1 MKYWKRSWFF
11 LLFDILAVN
20 VAFIGAFLLRFESVS
35 SQQWQFYLSVF
46 IPYTIIRILS
56 HYFFG
61 IYRRAWRYA
70 SIDEVL
76 AIVGTV
82 SVGSVIAFMLSFMW
96 FGTLPPRSIIAL
108 DWFLNIAI
116 LGGSRF
122 AWRLVAR
129 HTNGHLPVTQPVDA
143 KNVLIIGAGDGGVLV
158 ARELRNHYAGRVRL
172 VGFVDDDLAKQNQRI
187 LGFPVLGTKE
197 QIPDLVE
204 KYGVGE
210 IIISMPSVPR
220 NVIRE
225 IVAIT
230 QETGKTVKILP
241 GVFDLIEGNVT
252 VNKIREV
259 QIEDLLGRDPV
270 KVDIAG
276 MSSYITDHVVLVTG
290 AGGSIGS
297 ELCRQIVA
305 LKPRTLLLLDNCENN
320 MYDIEMELKATSEVP
335 LVALVKDIRD
345 RKAIEAVFARYK
357 PQVVFHAAAHKHV
370 PLMEQNPEESIKN
383 NVFGTY
389 QVASA
394 AHRHGADRFVL
405 VSTDKAVNPTS
416 IMGASKR
423 IAEMIIQHL
432 DTISSTT
439 YVAVRFGNV
448 LGSRGSV
455 IPLFRKQ
462 ILNGGPVTIT
472 HEKMIRYF
480 MTIPEAV
487 QLILQAGALA
497 SRGEIF
503 VLDMGEPVSI
513 MDLATTLIRLSG
525 LQPYVDID
533 IRVTGMRPGEKLF
546 EELLTDEEGVN
557 ATTHQRIFVAKPSCL
572 DTALLEGTI
581 KAFEQNPSLVLPT
594 NQETTTRFIQGFL
607 PDFVVVTNEADDGK
621 DKLTRDTVDQVAA
634 TSSLGET
641 VWNN

>member
-1 MKYWKRSWFF
+1 MVRWRRAGY
-11 LLFDILAVN
+11 LIILDIVFANL
-20 VAFIGAFLLRFESVS
+20 AFIGALLIRFEAVPA
-35 SQQWQFYLSVF
+35 QQWQFYFSVLV
-46 IPYTIIRILS
+46 PYTMIRLFS
-56 HYFFG
+56 NYFFG
-61 IYRRAWRYA
+61 IYNRAWRYA
-70 SIDEVL
+70 SMDEVL
-76 AIVGTV
+76 AIVGAV
-82 SVGSVIAFMLSFMW
+82 SVGSIFAVMLCLFW
-96 FGTLPPRSIIAL
+96 FGSLPGRSIVVL
-108 DWFLNIAI
+108 DWFLNIAL

-122 AWRLVAR
+122 AWRLLTSR
-129 HTNGHLPVTQPVDA
+129 LGSQPVVQKNQSL

-158 ARELRNHYAGRVRL
+158 ARELRNHYGARVRL
-172 VGFVDDDLAKQNQRI
+172 VGFVDDDPVKQGQRI
-187 LGFPVLGTKE
+187 LGYPVLGPKE
-197 QIPDLVE
+197 HVPGIVDQ
-204 KYGVGE
+204 YGVDE

-220 NVIRE
+220 KVIRE
-225 IVAIT
+225 IVGIA

-252 VNKIREV
+252 VNRIREV

-270 KVDIAG
+270 KVDIVG
-276 MSSYITDHVVLVTG
+276 MSAYIKDHVVLVTG

-305 LKPRTLLLLDNCENN
+305 LKPKTLLLLDNCENN
-320 MYDIEMELKATSEVP
+320 MYDIEMELKAKSEIP

-345 RKAIEAVFARYK
+345 RAAIEAVFSKYK

-370 PLMEQNPEESIKN
+370 PLMEQNAEESIKN
-383 NVFGTY
+383 NVYGTY
-389 QVASA
+389 QVAWA
-394 AHRHGADRFVL
+394 AHNHGAQRFVL

-416 IMGASKR
+416 VMGASKR
-423 IAEMIIQHL
+423 IAEMIIQYL

-462 ILNGGPVTIT
+462 ILAGGPVTVT

-525 LQPYVDID
+525 FQPYTDID
-533 IRVTGMRPGEKLF
+533 IKITGMRPGEKLF

-557 ATTHQRIFVAKPSCL
+557 ATTHERIFVAKPSTL
-572 DTALLEGTI
+572 DTVLLDNTI
-581 KAFEQNPSLVLPT
+581 KAFQQAPQVALPT
-594 NQETTTRFIQGFL
+594 NQSTTTQFIQSFL
-607 PDFVVVTNEADDGK
+607 PGFVRVPNADDIALEEK
-621 DKLTRDTVDQVAA
+621 MELLQDEAAA
-634 TSSLGET
+634 TSLGE
-641 VWNN
+641 

>member
-1 MKYWKRSWFF
+1 MVRWRRAGY
-11 LLFDILAVN
+11 LIILDIVFANL
-20 VAFIGAFLLRFESVS
+20 AFIGAFLIRFETVPA
-35 SQQWQFYLSVF
+35 QQWQFYFSVLV
-46 IPYTIIRILS
+46 PYTMIRLFS
-56 HYFFG
+56 NYFFG
-61 IYRRAWRYA
+61 IYNRAWRYA
-70 SIDEVL
+70 SMDEVL
-76 AIVGTV
+76 AIVGAV
-82 SVGSVIAFMLSFMW
+82 SVGSIFAVMLCLFW
-96 FGTLPPRSIIAL
+96 FGSLPGRSIVVL
-108 DWFLNIAI
+108 DWFLNIAL

-122 AWRLVAR
+122 AWRLLTSR
-129 HTNGHLPVTQPVDA
+129 LGSQPVVQKNQSL

-158 ARELRNHYAGRVRL
+158 ARELRNHYGARVRL
-172 VGFVDDDLAKQNQRI
+172 VGFVDDDPVKQGQRI
-187 LGFPVLGTKE
+187 LGYPVLGPKE
-197 QIPDLVE
+197 HVPGIVDQ
-204 KYGVGE
+204 YGVDE

-220 NVIRE
+220 KVIRE
-225 IVAIT
+225 IVGIA

-270 KVDIAG
+270 KVDIVG
-276 MSSYITDHVVLVTG
+276 MSAYIKDHVVLVTG

-305 LKPRTLLLLDNCENN
+305 LKPKTLLLLDNCENN
-320 MYDIEMELKATSEVP
+320 MYDIEMELKTKSEIP

-345 RKAIEAVFARYK
+345 RAAIEAVFSKYK

-370 PLMEQNPEESIKN
+370 PLMEQNAEESIKN
-383 NVFGTY
+383 NVYGTY
-389 QVASA
+389 QVAWA
-394 AHRHGADRFVL
+394 AHNHGAQRFVL

-416 IMGASKR
+416 VMGASKR
-423 IAEMIIQHL
+423 IAEMIIQYL

-462 ILNGGPVTIT
+462 ILAGGPVTVT

-525 LQPYVDID
+525 FQPYTDID
-533 IRVTGMRPGEKLF
+533 IKITGMRPGEKLF

-557 ATTHQRIFVAKPSCL
+557 ATTHERIFVAKPSTL
-572 DTALLEGTI
+572 DTVLLDNTI
-581 KAFEQNPSLVLPT
+581 KAFQQAPQVALPT
-594 NQETTTRFIQGFL
+594 NQSTTTQFIQSFL
-607 PDFVVVTNEADDGK
+607 PGFVRVPNADDIALEEK
-621 DKLTRDTVDQVAA
+621 MELLQDEAAA
-634 TSSLGET
+634 TSLGE
-641 VWNN
+641 

>member
-1 MKYWKRSWFF
+1 MVRWRRAGY
-11 LLFDILAVN
+11 LIILDIVFANL
-20 VAFIGAFLLRFESVS
+20 AFIGALLIRFEAVPA
-35 SQQWQFYLSVF
+35 QQWQFYFSVLV
-46 IPYTIIRILS
+46 PYTMIRLFS
-56 HYFFG
+56 NYFFG
-61 IYRRAWRYA
+61 IYNRAWRYA
-70 SIDEVL
+70 SMDEVL
-76 AIVGTV
+76 AIVGAV
-82 SVGSVIAFMLSFMW
+82 SVGSIFAVMLCLFW
-96 FGTLPPRSIIAL
+96 FGSLPGRSIVVL
-108 DWFLNIAI
+108 DWFLNIAL

-122 AWRLVAR
+122 AWRLLTSR
-129 HTNGHLPVTQPVDA
+129 LGSQPVVQKNQSL

-158 ARELRNHYAGRVRL
+158 ARELRNHYGARVRL
-172 VGFVDDDLAKQNQRI
+172 VGFVDDDPVKQGQRI
-187 LGFPVLGTKE
+187 LGYPVLGPKE
-197 QIPDLVE
+197 HVPGIVDQ
-204 KYGVGE
+204 YGVDE

-220 NVIRE
+220 KVIRE
-225 IVAIT
+225 IVGIA

-270 KVDIAG
+270 KVDIVG
-276 MSSYITDHVVLVTG
+276 MSAYIKDHVVLVTG

-305 LKPRTLLLLDNCENN
+305 LKPKTLLLLDNCENN
-320 MYDIEMELKATSEVP
+320 MYDIEMELKTKSEIP

-345 RKAIEAVFARYK
+345 RAAIEAVFSKYK

-370 PLMEQNPEESIKN
+370 PLMEQNAEESIKN
-383 NVFGTY
+383 NVYGTY
-389 QVASA
+389 QVAWA
-394 AHRHGADRFVL
+394 AHNHGAQRFVL

-416 IMGASKR
+416 VMGASKR
-423 IAEMIIQHL
+423 IAEMIIQYL

-462 ILNGGPVTIT
+462 ILAGGPVTVT

-525 LQPYVDID
+525 FQPYADID
-533 IRVTGMRPGEKLF
+533 IKITGMRPGEKLF

-557 ATTHQRIFVAKPSCL
+557 ATTHERIFVAKPSTL
-572 DTALLEGTI
+572 DTVLLDNTI
-581 KAFEQNPSLVLPT
+581 KAFQQAPQVALPT
-594 NQETTTRFIQGFL
+594 NQSTTTQFIQSFL
-607 PDFVVVTNEADDGK
+607 PGFVRVPNADDIALEEK
-621 DKLTRDTVDQVAA
+621 MELLQDEAAA
-634 TSSLGET
+634 TSLGE
-641 VWNN
+641 

>member
-1 MKYWKRSWFF
+1 MFNWKRSWYFVV
-11 LLFDILAVN
+11 FDIVAVN
-20 VAFIGAFLLRFESVS
+20 LAFIGAFLLRFESVS

-46 IPYTIIRILS
+46 IPYTIIRLLS
-56 HYFFG
+56 NYFFG
-61 IYRRAWRYA
+61 IYKRAWRYA

-76 AIVGTV
+76 AIIGAA
-82 SVGSVIAFMLSFMW
+82 SMGSVVAFVLSFMW
-96 FGTLPPRSIIAL
+96 SGSFPPRSIIAL
-108 DWFLNIAI
+108 DWFLNIAV

-122 AWRLVAR
+122 TWRLIAR
-129 HTNGHLPVTQPVDA
+129 NTNGYLPVTRSGDL
-143 KNVLIIGAGDGGVLV
+143 KNILIVGAGDGGVLV
-158 ARELRNHYAGRVRL
+158 ARELRNHYGGRVRL
-172 VGFVDDDLAKQNQRI
+172 VGFIDDDPAKQNQKI
-187 LGFPVLGTKE
+187 LGYPVLGTKE
-197 QIPDLVE
+197 QIPAISTEYAVD
-204 KYGVGE
+204 E

-220 NVIRE
+220 KVIRE

-230 QETGKTVKILP
+230 QQTGKTVKILP
-241 GVFDLIEGNVT
+241 GVFDLLEGNVT

-276 MSSYITDHVVLVTG
+276 MSSYIANHVVLVTG

-305 LKPRTLLLLDNCENN
+305 LKPKTLLLLDNCENN
-320 MYDIEMELKATSEVP
+320 MYDIEMELKATSDTP
-335 LVALVKDIRD
+335 LVALVKDVGDRD
-345 RKAIEAVFARYK
+345 AIEAVFAKFK

-383 NVFGTY
+383 NVYGTY

-394 AHRHGADRFVL
+394 AHRHKADRFVL

-416 IMGASKR
+416 VMGASKR
-423 IAEMIIQHL
+423 IAEMIIQYL

-497 SRGEIF
+497 TSGEIF

-525 LQPYVDID
+525 FQPYVDID
-533 IRVTGMRPGEKLF
+533 IKVTGMRPGEKLF

-557 ATTHQRIFVAKPSCL
+557 ATTHQRIFVAKPSSL
-572 DTALLEGTI
+572 DQALLESTI
-581 KAFEQNPSLVLPT
+581 NAFEQSPRMILPT
-594 NQETTTRFIQGFL
+594 NQETTAQFIQSFL
-607 PDFVVVTNEADDGK
+607 PDFVVVTNEYDQR
-621 DKLTRDTVDQVAA
+621 RDSVLAEVAA
-634 TSSLGET
+634 TRDVGDSI
-641 VWNN
+641 

>member
-1 MKYWKRSWFF
+1 MGRLKRISF
-11 LLFDILAVN
+11 LVLLDIVFANL
-20 VAFIGAFLLRFESVS
+20 AFLGSLLIRFETIPLE
-35 SQQWQFYLSVF
+35 QWQFYLATF
-46 IPYTIIRILS
+46 LPYTVIRLLS
-56 HYFFG
+56 NHFFG

-76 AIVGTV
+76 AIVGAV
-82 SVGSVIAFMLSFMW
+82 SVGSVFSVTLCLFW
-96 FGTLPPRSIIAL
+96 FGSLPARSIVVL
-108 DWFLNIAI
+108 DWFLNIGL

-122 AWRLVAR
+122 LWRMVAPFI
-129 HTNGHLPVTQPVDA
+129 NVLPTVQPNTTL

-158 ARELRNHYAGRVRL
+158 ARELRNHYKGEVRL
-172 VGFVDDDLAKQNQRI
+172 VGFVDDDQKKQNQRI

-197 QIPDLVE
+197 QIPAVVNQ
-204 KYGVGE
+204 YGVDE

-220 NVIRE
+220 KVIRE
-225 IVAIT
+225 IVAVA
-230 QETGKTVKILP
+230 QEPGKTVKILP

-270 KVDIAG
+270 KVDIVG
-276 MSSYITDHVVLVTG
+276 MSAYLADHVVLVTG

-297 ELCRQIVA
+297 ELCRQIVS
-305 LKPRTLLLLDNCENN
+305 LKPKKLLLLDNCENN
-320 MYDIEMELKATSEVP
+320 MYDIEMELKAKSKVEIVP
-335 LVALVKDIRD
+335 LVKDIRD
-345 RKAIEAVFARYK
+345 RRSIETIFAEYK
-357 PQVVFHAAAHKHV
+357 PDVVFHAAAHKHV

-389 QVASA
+389 QVAAA
-394 AHRHGADRFVL
+394 AHRHGAKRFVL

-416 IMGASKR
+416 VMGASKR

-439 YVAVRFGNV
+439 FVAVRFGNV

-462 ILNGGPVTIT
+462 ILAGGPVTVT

-497 SRGEIF
+497 SKGEIF

-533 IRVTGMRPGEKLF
+533 IKITGMRPGEKLY
-546 EELLTDEEGVN
+546 EELLTDEENVN
-557 ATTHQRIFVAKPSCL
+557 TTTHERIFVAKPSCL
-572 DTALLEGTI
+572 DTELLQKTI
-581 KAFEQNPSLVLPT
+581 TAFDENPRLILPT
-594 NQETTTRFIQGFL
+594 DQYTTASFIQGFL
-607 PDFVVVTNEADDGK
+607 PDFVVVTNAEDEKVGPPRHLADEA
-621 DKLTRDTVDQVAA
+621 AA
-634 TSSLGET
+634 SLGR
-641 VWNN
+641 

>member
-1 MKYWKRSWFF
+1 MRRWKRAGF
-11 LLFDILAVN
+11 LVALDIILVNLAL
-20 VAFIGAFLLRFESVS
+20 IGALLIRFDHVGAEY
-35 SQQWQFYLSVF
+35 WQAYLAILV
-46 IPYTIIRILS
+46 PRTVIRMLS
-56 HYFFG
+56 NYFFG
-61 IYRRAWRYA
+61 MYKRSWRYA

-76 AIVGTV
+76 AIIGAV
-82 SVGSVIAFMLSFMW
+82 SVGTFFNLVLSLFW
-96 FGTLPPRSIIAL
+96 FGSLPARSVVAL
-108 DWFLNIAI
+108 DWFLYMSL
-116 LGGSRF
+116 LGGSRLF
-122 AWRLVAR
+122 WRVISPHVLAPQQEKGSRV
-129 HTNGHLPVTQPVDA
+129 L
-143 KNVLIIGAGDGGVLV
+143 KSVLIIGAGDGGVMV
-158 ARELRNHYAGRVRL
+158 AREMRNHYGPKVRL
-172 VGFVDDDLAKQNQRI
+172 VGFIDDDPVKQRQRI
-187 LGFPVLGTKE
+187 LGHPVLGSKE
-197 QIPDLVE
+197 QMAQIVKE
-204 KYGVGE
+204 HGVDE

-220 NVIRE
+220 KVLRE
-225 IVAIT
+225 IVSIA
-230 QETGKTVKILP
+230 QDTGRTVKILP
-241 GVFDLIEGNVT
+241 GVYDLIDGNVT
-252 VNKIREV
+252 VSKIREV

-276 MSSYITDHVVLVTG
+276 MSAYITGHVVLVTG

-305 LKPRTLLLLDNCENN
+305 LKPKVLLLLDNCENN
-320 MYDIEMELKATSEVP
+320 MYEIEMELKAKSSIP

-345 RKAIEAVFARYK
+345 REAIESIFSKYK
-357 PQVVFHAAAHKHV
+357 PEVVFHAAAHKHV

-389 QVASA
+389 QVAWA
-394 AHRHGADRFVL
+394 AHRHKANRFVL

-432 DTISSTT
+432 HTISPTT

-462 ILNGGPVTIT
+462 ILAGGPVTIT

-497 SRGEIF
+497 SSGEIY

-513 MDLATTLIRLSG
+513 MELATTLIRLSG
-525 LQPYVDID
+525 LQPYSDID
-533 IRVTGMRPGEKLF
+533 IKVTGMRPGEKLY

-557 ATTHQRIFVAKPSCL
+557 ATTHARIFVAKPSRL
-572 DTALLEGTI
+572 DVPLLDSTLAAFD
-581 KAFEQNPSLVLPT
+581 KAPSMVLPT
-594 NQETTTRFIQGFL
+594 NQGTTAQFIQGFL
-607 PDFVVVTNEADDGK
+607 PDFVIVTNDTDDDEVMDEVHGVLEA
-621 DKLTRDTVDQVAA
+621 AA
-634 TSSLGET
+634 SLGE
-641 VWNN
+641 